1 MSVEQKSRFLR
12 EIEEQPQALRRVVK
26 YYRAEGVEVLE
37 RAASLCRC
45 KAGGRIVFTGMG
57 TSLYAP
63 TLVYSLLADS
73 GAALPIVIEAGE
85 LLHHCS
91 KGIEPEDVVVAISQ
105 SGESFETLEI
115 AQKLRGHRLLAI
127 TNTPGSPLTQRA
139 SLDLPVLAGAEES
152 ISSKSYT
159 NTLAVLLLLAN
170 EIVGKERNVLIED
183 LLRCARGMEWFL
195 ARCRDEIRDAAE
207 FLREANFLYFIS
219 RGPSM
224 AAAQQAALTWMEGV
238 HMSTAAMPGGSFRHG
253 PYELL
258 RPSFHAI
265 CYAPD
270 SEAGFLVEKMVEE
283 MTGFGARVLVFSG
296 RRVKSDNGLFVI
308 ELEPSDDYLL
318 PLTAAVP
325 QELLLAQMGKT
336 GGGRQGSSSGA
347 VKVTRQQ

>member
-1 MSVEQKSRFLR
+1 MFREKTRFVL
-12 EIEEQPQALRRVVK
+12 EIEEQPEALRRVVK
-26 YYRAEGVEVLE
+26 YYRAEGVEVLG

-45 KAGGRIVFTGMG
+45 KDGGRIVFTGMG
-57 TSLYAP
+57 TSLYAA

-105 SGESFETLEI
+105 SGESFETVKI
-115 AQKLRGHRLLAI
+115 AEKLRGHKLLAI
-127 TNTPGSPLTQRA
+127 TNILESPLAQRT
-139 SLDLPVLAGAEES
+139 SLSLPILAGTEES

-159 NTLAVLLLLAN
+159 NKLAVLLLLAN
-170 EIVGKERNVLIED
+170 EIFGKKRNMVIEG
-183 LLRCARGMEWFL
+183 LLRCAESMEEFL
-195 ARCRDEIRDAAE
+195 EGRRDEIREAAE

-238 HMSTAAMPGGSFRHG
+238 HMPTAAMPGASFRHG

-258 RPSFHAI
+258 RPGFHAI

-270 SEAGFLVEKMVEE
+270 SQAGFLVEKMAEE
-283 MTGFGARVLVFSG
+283 MAGFGARVVIFSG

-308 ELEPSDDYLL
+308 ELEPGDDYLL
-318 PLTAAVP
+318 PLTAAIP
-325 QELLLAQMGKT
+325 QELLLAQMAKDRGWT
-336 GGGRQGSSSGA
+336 AGVFERGS
-347 VKVTRQQ
+347 KVTRHQ